1 MEPILKD
8 SNIKI
13 IKEFKANGKV
23 LGFENELIQSFFN
36 VLNNAKEQL
45 VEKIEDLDN
54 RYILIKLEKE
64 NEQFKISI
72 IDNAGGLKKENI
84 TKIFEPYFTTKHK
97 SLGKGLGLTLTYK
110 IITEHHNGKLEV
122 KNESFEYE
130 EKKFYGASFIFT
142 FDVENLV

>member
-1 MEPILKD
+1 MIVLK
-8 SNIKI
+8 IK
-13 IKEFKANGKV
+13 
-23 LGFENELIQSFFN
+23 
-36 VLNNAKEQL
+36 
-45 VEKIEDLDN
+45 
-54 RYILIKLEKE
+54 
-64 NEQFKISI
+64 
-72 IDNAGGLKKENI
+72 DNAGGISESVI
-84 TKIFEPYFTTKHK
+84 HKIFEPYFTTKHK